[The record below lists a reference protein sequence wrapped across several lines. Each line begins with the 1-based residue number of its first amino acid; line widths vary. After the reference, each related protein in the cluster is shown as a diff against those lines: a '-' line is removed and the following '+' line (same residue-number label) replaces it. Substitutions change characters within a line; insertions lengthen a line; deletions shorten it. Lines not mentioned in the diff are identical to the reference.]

1 MEPAKQ
7 PGKPEPGESG
17 VGGSPAPAPGRGP
30 RTADKP
36 AGQPAQKAPK
46 DGEPRP
52 APRKA

>member
-1 MEPAKQ
+1 MKQAKEPAQ
-7 PGKPEPGESG
+7 PESSDGK
-17 VGGSPAPAPGRGP
+17 VGSSPARTP

>member
-1 MEPAKQ
+1 MEQAKRPTK
-7 PGKPEPGESG
+7 PGATDGK
-17 VGGSPAPAPGRGP
+17 VGDSAERAP

-46 DGEPRP
+46 EGEPRP

>member
-1 MEPAKQ
+1 MEQAKPPAK
-7 PGKPEPGESG
+7 PEAPDSK
-17 VGGSPAPAPGRGP
+17 GSHSTVRAPA
-30 RTADKP
+30 TADKP